1 MLHHRI
7 LCAFLAASVFINA
20 LLGIWCFALRGQ
32 VALLEASLSDQRLYN
47 DATMSLCNAES
58 RVAGGCMRAMN
69 SLLDGLGLQN
79 SAAKKFVAEYQGIP
93 GAGAKPAIGGE

>member
-1 MLHHRI
+1 MRYRI
-7 LCAFLAASVFINA
+7 TWAILAASLFINA
-20 LLGIWCFALRGQ
+20 VLGVWCFALRGQ

-93 GAGAKPAIGGE
+93 GTSGKPAVGGE